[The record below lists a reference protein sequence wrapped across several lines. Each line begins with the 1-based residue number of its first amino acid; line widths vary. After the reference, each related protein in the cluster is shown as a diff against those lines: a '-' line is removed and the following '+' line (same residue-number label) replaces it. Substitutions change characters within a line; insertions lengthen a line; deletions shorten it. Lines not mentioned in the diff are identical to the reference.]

1 LSELTKRVLFGVPA
15 AALFLLLTWWGGT
28 PFLLLTIVIAAAVLF
43 EMVGIFNRFPFPAWL
58 PLSLF
63 LGAFLWVMPLLADQV
78 VFVFSLITLLVT
90 AAAVIG
96 RRSPLALRWLS
107 TLFCGLY
114 GPLGLLFFY
123 QVRLIG
129 PGDAGLW
136 FTFALLLMI
145 WGNDV
150 FAYFGGRQFGKRPLA
165 PTVSPNKTWEG
176 FWFGYLGS
184 IVGLLLIWLL
194 VDPFPLD
201 LTEALPMT
209 ILVSI
214 FGPMGD
220 LAASKMKR
228 LAGVKD
234 SSRLLPGHGGFL
246 DRFDALIL
254 CSPAVY
260 IYLTW
265 VWRVAGQG

>member
-1 LSELTKRVLFGVPA
+1 MSELTKRILFGIPA

-28 PFLLLTIVIAAAVLF
+28 PFLLLTLFIAAAILL

-63 LGAFLWVMPLLADQV
+63 LGAFLWVMPLLADPV
-78 VFVFSLITLLVT
+78 VFTLSLVALVMT

-96 RRSPLALRWLS
+96 RNRPISLRWLS

-114 GPLGLLFFY
+114 GPLGLLLFY
-123 QVRLIG
+123 QVRQIG

-136 FTFALLLMI
+136 FTLALLLMI

-150 FAYFGGRQFGKRPLA
+150 FAYFGGRQFGKHPLA
-165 PTVSPNKTWEG
+165 PSISPKKTWEG
-176 FWFGYLGS
+176 FWSGFVGA
-184 IVGLLLIWLL
+184 VAGLLLIWWIA
-194 VDPFPLD
+194 DPFPLG
-201 LTEALPMT
+201 LPEALPMT

-228 LAGVKD
+228 LANVKD
-234 SSRLLPGHGGFL
+234 SSNLLPGHGGFL

-254 CSPAVY
+254 SAPAVY
-260 IYLTW
+260 IYLAW
-265 VWRVAGQG
+265 IWRMAGPV